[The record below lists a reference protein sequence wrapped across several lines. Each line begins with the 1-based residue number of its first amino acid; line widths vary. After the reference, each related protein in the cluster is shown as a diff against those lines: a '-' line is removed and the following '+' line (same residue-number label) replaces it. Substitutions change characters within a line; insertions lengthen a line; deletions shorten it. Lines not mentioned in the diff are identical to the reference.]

1 MKRRRNEAIDGPAQ
15 RSPRRAR
22 DVRVADRHGSEQHS
36 KAGFTL
42 IELVVGVATLAIA
55 AAVASPHLPD
65 RDYGL
70 WSSHAQLI
78 ADLRKAR
85 ADALVKGDHY
95 LVTLTVNQTYEIVR
109 LKDDDW
115 DGEWTP
121 DGSTLRT
128 RSLSDHVTFTSST
141 DEEFEFNTRGLM
153 VIPEAAAPIT
163 MRDDRTGK
171 ERTVTVWP
179 SGQIAPTSIPEL
191 ED

>member
-1 MKRRRNEAIDGPAQ
+1 MKRRRNEAIGGLPK

-22 DVRVADRHGSEQHS
+22 DARVADRHGSEQNPR
-36 KAGFTL
+36 AGFTL
-42 IELVVGVATLAIA
+42 IELLVGVATLAIA
-55 AAVASPHLPD
+55 AAVAIPHIPD
-65 RDYGL
+65 RDYAL
-70 WSSHAQLI
+70 WNSHAQLI

-95 LVTLTVNQTYEIVR
+95 LITLTGTQTYEIVR

-115 DGEWTP
+115 NGTWVP

-128 RSLSDHVTFTSST
+128 RTLADHITFTSST

-163 MRDDRTGK
+163 IKDDRTGK
-171 ERTVTVWP
+171 ERSVTVWP
-179 SGQIAPTSIPEL
+179 SGQVAPTAIPDL
-191 ED
+191 AS